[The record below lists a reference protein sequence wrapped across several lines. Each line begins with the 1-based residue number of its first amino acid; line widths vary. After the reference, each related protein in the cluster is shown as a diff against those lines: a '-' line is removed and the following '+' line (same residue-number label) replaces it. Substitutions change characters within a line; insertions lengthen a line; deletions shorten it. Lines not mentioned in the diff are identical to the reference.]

1 MQKISELGLRTVT
14 EINEC
19 LLSTFS
25 VAESQNHWNK
35 WIEIHLDWNIIQ
47 FEVLLDFNDI
57 T

>member
-25 VAESQNHWNK
+25 VAESQNHLNK